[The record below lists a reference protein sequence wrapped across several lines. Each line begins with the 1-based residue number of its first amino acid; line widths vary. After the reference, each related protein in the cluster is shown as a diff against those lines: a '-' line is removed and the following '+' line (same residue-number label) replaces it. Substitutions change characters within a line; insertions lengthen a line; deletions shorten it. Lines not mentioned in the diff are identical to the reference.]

1 MSSAPRPSSISRTF
15 ASLRVRNFRLFI
27 GGQLLSA
34 TGTWMQGVAAP
45 LVVLSLTRGS
55 HLQAVWV
62 GADVAL
68 QFLPIMLLG
77 AYGGVIA
84 DRFDNR
90 RIQLVTQILYA
101 VVAFGFWIVLATDVA
116 ELWMILTLSFLTGS
130 VMAIDMPTRQS
141 FYLEMVGPEQL
152 TNAMSL
158 NTATFTGSRILGSAL
173 GGVLVAALGFAPVFG
188 INALTYLAVVA
199 ALLAMRTGELNPRE
213 RVERK
218 PGQIREGFRY
228 VFTTPGLRIPML
240 TMAVVFLFSFNFV
253 VLIPLL
259 VEQTFTGGP
268 RMLGW
273 LMSLWGVGSLAG
285 ALFLASRSTRPN
297 PRRLALFGIA
307 LGGVTLVLSGA
318 PTPVVAGIVMPPL
331 GAMGIAFA
339 ITGNSTLQLTANDSM
354 RGRVMAIYTVVFL
367 GSTPIGALLAGGLVA
382 VSDPRIAFAISGVIA
397 ASAGAYALSVVR
409 RIGMQDEIDDAHER
423 EAEARAAA
431 EITQPELA
439 TGD

>member
-1 MSSAPRPSSISRTF
+1 MASTPGTSWVSRTF

-34 TGTWMQGVAAP
+34 TGTWMQSVAAP

-55 HLQAVWV
+55 DLQAVWV

-90 RIQLVTQILYA
+90 RIQIVTQVAYA
-101 VVAFGFWIVLATDVA
+101 VVAAVFWLVIATGAA
-116 ELWMILTLSFLTGS
+116 ELWNILTLSFLTGC

-141 FYLEMVGPEQL
+141 FYLEMVGRDQL

-158 NTATFTGSRILGSAL
+158 NTATFTGSRIVGSAL
-173 GGVLVAALGFAPVFG
+173 GGVLVGAFGFAPVFL
-188 INALTYLAVVA
+188 INAGTYLAVVA
-199 ALLAMRTGELNPRE
+199 ALLAMRTGDLNPRE

-218 PGQIREGFRY
+218 RGQIAEGVRY
-228 VFTTPGLRIPML
+228 VFVTPGLRIPML

-253 VLIPLL
+253 VLVPLL
-259 VEQTFTGGP
+259 VEQTFAGGSV
-268 RMLGW
+268 MLGW
-273 LMSLWGVGSLAG
+273 LLSLWGVGSLAG
-285 ALFLASRSTRPN
+285 ALFLASRSSKPN
-297 PRRLALFGIA
+297 PRRLAMFGVT
-307 LGGVTLVLSGA
+307 LGAVTLVLSVA
-318 PTPVVAGIVMPPL
+318 PTPWLAGAVMPVL
-331 GAMGIAFA
+331 GAAGIAFA
-339 ITGNSTLQLTANDSM
+339 ITGNSTLQLTARDDM

-367 GSTPIGALLAGGLVA
+367 GSTPLGALLAGGMVA
-382 VSDPRIAFAISGVIA
+382 LWDPRIAFAISGVIA
-397 ASAGAYALSVVR
+397 AATGAYVLTVVR
-409 RIGMQDEIDDAHER
+409 RIGMQDTIDAEHDR
-423 EAEARAAA
+423 EVETRAAA
-431 EITQPELA
+431 ELTQPELA